1 MIYSKHILCRDAA
14 ALAHFWAWLEEE
26 VHKNENLTEVD
37 VADRLLE
44 FRSVQDGFMD
54 TSFDTISGMVNVIL
68 TFRAYSTIQS
78 HYYSVNDV
86 HYCPHTPTGSGAN
99 GAIIHYKPEPESC
112 SRVDPQKL
120 FLLDSGAQYVD
131 GTTDITRTAHFS
143 EPSAREKECFTRVLQ
158 VWDLSLLS

>member
-54 TSFDTISGMVNVIL
+54 TSFDTISGMVIVIL
-68 TFRAYSTIQS
+68 TT
-78 HYYSVNDV
+78 
-86 HYCPHTPTGSGAN
+86 GAN
-99 GAIIHYKPEPESC
+99 GEY
-112 SRVDPQKL
+112 L
-120 FLLDSGAQYVD
+120 FSD
-131 GTTDITRTAHFS
+131 
-143 EPSAREKECFTRVLQ
+143 
-158 VWDLSLLS
+158 